1 MSKNLILP
9 FYRAISKR
17 YIAGETIENVIKQ
30 QIDLT
35 QKYPNPKKIGMVID
49 YVDEGKNPKKYFKE
63 CITAA
68 KTQYI
73 LPSMIAI
80 KCSGLGL
87 GIDNQSTPIPITEIM
102 DKLECITSIAFENGN
117 HIIIDAEQVRINDE
131 INYLTDTL
139 ISRYYNQQI
148 FPCIYKTFQMYRN
161 DSFQDLK
168 DYVNK
173 FPYGG
178 IKLVRGAYL
187 EEDKDTVK
195 LFINKQE
202 TDDNYNNA
210 IKYLA
215 DYNNFNINYNGTI
228 NNIKTSNSI
237 TPEIINN
244 NILIASHNKESCRLA
259 AHYNFKEDKFQFAQ
273 LLGMSDNL
281 TRELNK
287 KHVTYKYIPY
297 GPLDE
302 AIPYLTRRLQE
313 NAHMLKHM
321 LF

>member
-1 MSKNLILP
+1 MSRNIILP

-30 QIDLT
+30 QINLT
-35 QKYPNPKKIGMVID
+35 QKYPNPKKIGLIID
-49 YVDEGKNPKKYFKE
+49 YVDEGKNPNKYFKE

-73 LPSMIAI
+73 LPSMIAV

-87 GIDNQSTPIPITEIM
+87 RSNNQGSQISLTEIM
-102 DKLECITSIAFENGN
+102 DKLVCIASIAFENGN

-139 ISRYYNQQI
+139 ISGYHNQQI
-148 FPCIYKTFQMYRN
+148 FPSIYRTFQMYRN
-161 DSFQDLK
+161 DSFQDLQ

-187 EEDKDTVK
+187 EEDKDTGK
-195 LFINKQE
+195 LFTNKQE
-202 TDDNYNNA
+202 TDDNYNIA
-210 IKYLA
+210 IRYLA
-215 DYNNFNINYNGTI
+215 DYNTLIN
-228 NNIKTSNSI
+228 
-237 TPEIINN
+237 PEIINH
-244 NILIASHNKESCRLA
+244 NILIASHNQQSCQLA
-259 AHYNFKEDKFQFAQ
+259 GHYNFKEDKFQFAQ

-281 TRELNK
+281 TQELNK
-287 KHVTYKYIPY
+287 KHMTYKYIPY

-313 NAHMLKHM
+313 NAHMIKHM
-321 LF
+321 LS

>member
-9 FYRAISKR
+9 FYRLISKR

-35 QKYPNPKKIGMVID
+35 QKYPNPKKIGLIID
-49 YVDEGKNPKKYFKE
+49 YVDEGKNPNKYFKE

-73 LPSMIAI
+73 LPSMIAV

-87 GIDNQSTPIPITEIM
+87 GSYNQGTQISLTEIM
-102 DKLECITSIAFENGN
+102 DKLECIASIAFENGN

-139 ISRYYNQQI
+139 ISGYHNQQI
-148 FPCIYKTFQMYRN
+148 FPSIYRTFQMYRN
-161 DSFQDLK
+161 DSFQDLQ

-187 EEDKDTVK
+187 EEDKDTRK
-195 LFINKQE
+195 LFTNKQE

-210 IKYLA
+210 IRYLA
-215 DYNNFNINYNGTI
+215 DYNTLIN
-228 NNIKTSNSI
+228 
-237 TPEIINN
+237 PEIINH
-244 NILIASHNKESCRLA
+244 NILIASHNQESCQLA
-259 AHYNFKEDKFQFAQ
+259 GHYNFKEDKFQFAQ

-281 TRELNK
+281 TQELNK
-287 KHVTYKYIPY
+287 KHMTYKYIPY

-313 NAHMLKHM
+313 NAHMIKHM
-321 LF
+321 LS

>member
-1 MSKNLILP
+1 MSKNIILP

-17 YIAGETIENVIKQ
+17 YIAGESIENVIKQ

-35 QKYPNPKKIGMVID
+35 QKYLNPKNIGIIID
-49 YVDEGKNPKKYFKE
+49 YVDEGRNPKKYFKE

-68 KTQYI
+68 KTRYI

-87 GIDNQSTPIPITEIM
+87 GINNQSTLTPITEIM
-102 DKLECITSIAFENGN
+102 DKLECIASIAFENGN
-117 HIIIDAEQVRINDE
+117 HIIIDAEQVRINDD
-131 INYLTDTL
+131 INYLTDEL
-139 ISRYYNQQI
+139 VSRYYNQQI
-148 FPCIYKTFQMYRN
+148 FPSIYRTFQMYRN
-161 DSFQDLK
+161 DSYQDLQ

-187 EEDKDTVK
+187 EEDKDTGK
-195 LFINKQE
+195 LFTNKQE

-210 IKYLA
+210 IRYLA
-215 DYNNFNINYNGTI
+215 DYNSFIN
-228 NNIKTSNSI
+228 
-237 TPEIINN
+237 PEVINN
-244 NILIASHNKESCRLA
+244 NILIASHNQQSCQLA

-281 TRELNK
+281 TRKLNK
-287 KHVTYKYIPY
+287 KHMTYKYIPY

-313 NAHMLKHM
+313 NAHMIKHM
-321 LF
+321 LS

>member
-9 FYRAISKR
+9 FYRLISKR

-35 QKYPNPKKIGMVID
+35 QKYSNPKKIGMIID
-49 YVDEGKNPKKYFKE
+49 YVDEGRNPNKYFKE

-73 LPSMIAI
+73 LPSMIAV

-87 GIDNQSTPIPITEIM
+87 GSNNQCTQISLTEIM
-102 DKLECITSIAFENGN
+102 DKLECIASIAFENGN

-139 ISRYYNQQI
+139 ISGYHNQQI
-148 FPCIYKTFQMYRN
+148 FPSIYRTFQMYRN
-161 DSFQDLK
+161 DSFQDLQ

-187 EEDKDTVK
+187 EENKDTGK
-195 LFINKQE
+195 LFTNKQE

-210 IKYLA
+210 IRYLA
-215 DYNNFNINYNGTI
+215 DYNTLIN
-228 NNIKTSNSI
+228 
-237 TPEIINN
+237 PEIINH
-244 NILIASHNKESCRLA
+244 NILIASHNQESCQLA
-259 AHYNFKEDKFQFAQ
+259 GHYNFKEDKFQFAQ

-281 TRELNK
+281 TQELNK
-287 KHVTYKYIPY
+287 KHMTYKYIPY

-313 NAHMLKHM
+313 NAHMIKHM
-321 LF
+321 LS

>member
-1 MSKNLILP
+1 MSRNIILP

-30 QIDLT
+30 QINLT

-49 YVDEGKNPKKYFKE
+49 YVDEGRNPKKYFKE

-68 KTQYI
+68 KTRYI

-87 GIDNQSTPIPITEIM
+87 EINNQIPLTEIM

-117 HIIIDAEQVRINDE
+117 HIIIDAEQVRINDD
-131 INYLTDTL
+131 INYLTDEL
-139 ISRYYNQQI
+139 LSKYYNQQI
-148 FPCIYKTFQMYRN
+148 FPSIYRTFQMYRN
-161 DSFQDLK
+161 DSYQDLQ

-187 EEDKDTVK
+187 EEDKDTGK
-195 LFINKQE
+195 LFTNKQE

-210 IKYLA
+210 IRYLA
-215 DYNNFNINYNGTI
+215 DYNSF
-228 NNIKTSNSI
+228 SN
-237 TPEIINN
+237 PEVINN
-244 NILIASHNKESCRLA
+244 NILIASHNRQSCQLA
-259 AHYNFKEDKFQFAQ
+259 AHQNFKEDKFQFAQ

-313 NAHMLKHM
+313 NAHMIKHM
-321 LF
+321 LS

>member
-1 MSKNLILP
+1 MSRNIFLP
-9 FYRAISKR
+9 FYRLISKR

-35 QKYPNPKKIGMVID
+35 QKYPNPQKIGLIID
-49 YVDEGKNPKKYFKE
+49 YVDEGKNPNKYFKE

-73 LPSMIAI
+73 LPSMIAV

-87 GIDNQSTPIPITEIM
+87 GSNNQGTQISLTEIM
-102 DKLECITSIAFENGN
+102 DKLECIASISFENGN

-139 ISRYYNQQI
+139 ISGYHNQQI
-148 FPCIYKTFQMYRN
+148 FPSIYRTFQMYRN
-161 DSFQDLK
+161 DSFQDLQ

-187 EEDKDTVK
+187 EEDKDTGK
-195 LFINKQE
+195 LFTNKQE
-202 TDDNYNNA
+202 TDDNYNNS
-210 IKYLA
+210 IRYLA
-215 DYNNFNINYNGTI
+215 DYNTLIN
-228 NNIKTSNSI
+228 
-237 TPEIINN
+237 PEIINH
-244 NILIASHNKESCRLA
+244 NILIASHNQESCQLA
-259 AHYNFKEDKFQFAQ
+259 GHYNFKEDKFQFAQ

-281 TRELNK
+281 TQELNK
-287 KHVTYKYIPY
+287 KHMTYKYIPY

-313 NAHMLKHM
+313 NAHMIKHM
-321 LF
+321 LS

>member
-9 FYRAISKR
+9 FYRLISKR

-35 QKYPNPKKIGMVID
+35 QKYSNPKKIGMIID
-49 YVDEGKNPKKYFKE
+49 YVDEGRNPNKYFKE

-73 LPSMIAI
+73 LPSMIAV

-87 GIDNQSTPIPITEIM
+87 GSNNQGTQISLTEIM
-102 DKLECITSIAFENGN
+102 DKLECIASIAFENGN

-139 ISRYYNQQI
+139 ISGYHNQQI
-148 FPCIYKTFQMYRN
+148 FPSIYRTFQMYRN
-161 DSFQDLK
+161 DSFQDLQ

-187 EEDKDTVK
+187 EEDKDTGK
-195 LFINKQE
+195 LFTTKQE

-210 IKYLA
+210 IRYLA
-215 DYNNFNINYNGTI
+215 DYNTLINPEVI
-228 NNIKTSNSI
+228 NH
-237 TPEIINN
+237 
-244 NILIASHNKESCRLA
+244 NILIASHNQQSCQLA
-259 AHYNFKEDKFQFAQ
+259 GHYNVKKDKFQFAQ

-281 TRELNK
+281 TQVLNK
-287 KHVTYKYIPY
+287 KHMTYKYIPY

-313 NAHMLKHM
+313 NAHMIKHM
-321 LF
+321 LS

>member
-9 FYRAISKR
+9 FYRLISKR

-35 QKYPNPKKIGMVID
+35 QKYSNPKKIGMIID
-49 YVDEGKNPKKYFKE
+49 YVDEGRNPNKYFKE

-73 LPSMIAI
+73 LPSMIAV

-87 GIDNQSTPIPITEIM
+87 GSNNQGTQISLTEIM
-102 DKLECITSIAFENGN
+102 DKLECIASIAFENGN

-139 ISRYYNQQI
+139 ISGYHNQQI
-148 FPCIYKTFQMYRN
+148 FPSIYRTFQMYRN
-161 DSFQDLK
+161 DSFQDLQ

-187 EEDKDTVK
+187 EENKDTGK
-195 LFINKQE
+195 LFTNKQE

-210 IKYLA
+210 IRYLA
-215 DYNNFNINYNGTI
+215 DYNTLIN
-228 NNIKTSNSI
+228 
-237 TPEIINN
+237 PEIINH
-244 NILIASHNKESCRLA
+244 NILIASHNQESCQLA
-259 AHYNFKEDKFQFAQ
+259 GHYNFKEDKFQFAQ

-281 TRELNK
+281 TQELNK
-287 KHVTYKYIPY
+287 KHMTYKYIPY

-313 NAHMLKHM
+313 NAHMIKHM
-321 LF
+321 LS

>member
-9 FYRAISKR
+9 FYRLISKR

-35 QKYPNPKKIGMVID
+35 QKYSNPKKIGLIID
-49 YVDEGKNPKKYFKE
+49 YVDEGKNPNKYFKE

-73 LPSMIAI
+73 LPSMIAV

-87 GIDNQSTPIPITEIM
+87 GSYNQGTQISLTEIM

-139 ISRYYNQQI
+139 ISGYHNQQI
-148 FPCIYKTFQMYRN
+148 FPSIYRTFQMYRN
-161 DSFQDLK
+161 DSFQDLQ

-187 EEDKDTVK
+187 EEDKDTGK
-195 LFINKQE
+195 LFTNKQE

-210 IKYLA
+210 IRYLA
-215 DYNNFNINYNGTI
+215 DYNTLIN
-228 NNIKTSNSI
+228 S
-237 TPEIINN
+237 EIINH
-244 NILIASHNKESCRLA
+244 NILIASHNKESCQLA
-259 AHYNFKEDKFQFAQ
+259 SHYNFKEDKFQFAQ

-281 TRELNK
+281 TQELNK
-287 KHVTYKYIPY
+287 KHITYKYIPY

-313 NAHMLKHM
+313 NAHMIKYM
-321 LF
+321 LS

>member
-1 MSKNLILP
+1 MSKNIILP

-30 QIDLT
+30 QIDLI
-35 QKYPNPKKIGMVID
+35 QKYPNPKNIGIIID
-49 YVDEGKNPKKYFKE
+49 YVDEGRNPKKYFKE

-68 KTQYI
+68 KTRYI

-87 GIDNQSTPIPITEIM
+87 GINNQSVLTPITEIM
-102 DKLECITSIAFENGN
+102 DKLECIASIAFENGN
-117 HIIIDAEQVRINDE
+117 HIIIDAEQVRINDD
-131 INYLTDTL
+131 INYLTDEL
-139 ISRYYNQQI
+139 VSRYYNQQI
-148 FPCIYKTFQMYRN
+148 FPSIYRTFQMYRN
-161 DSFQDLK
+161 DSYQDLQ

-187 EEDKDTVK
+187 EEDKETGK
-195 LFINKQE
+195 LFTNKQE

-210 IKYLA
+210 IRYLA
-215 DYNNFNINYNGTI
+215 DYNSFIN
-228 NNIKTSNSI
+228 
-237 TPEIINN
+237 PEVINN
-244 NILIASHNKESCRLA
+244 NILIASHNQQSCQLA
-259 AHYNFKEDKFQFAQ
+259 AHQNFKEDKFQFAQ
-273 LLGMSDNL
+273 LLGMSYKL
-281 TRELNK
+281 TQELNK
-287 KHVTYKYIPY
+287 KHMTYKYIPY

-313 NAHMLKHM
+313 NAHMIKHM
-321 LF
+321 LS

>member
-1 MSKNLILP
+1 MNKNIILP

-17 YIAGETIENVIKQ
+17 YIAGESIENVIKQ

-49 YVDEGKNPKKYFKE
+49 YVDEGKNPNKYFKE
-63 CITAA
+63 CITAS

-87 GIDNQSTPIPITEIM
+87 CSNNQDPQISLTEIM

-139 ISRYYNQQI
+139 ISKYYNQQI
-148 FPCIYKTFQMYRN
+148 FPSIYRTFQMYRN
-161 DSFQDLK
+161 DSFHDLQN
-168 DYVNK
+168 YVTK

-187 EEDKDTVK
+187 EEDKDTGK
-195 LFINKQE
+195 LFTNKID
-202 TDDNYNNA
+202 TDNNYNNA

-215 DYNNFNINYNGTI
+215 EYDQLPNLNVVND
-228 NNIKTSNSI
+228 
-237 TPEIINN
+237 
-244 NILIASHNKESCRLA
+244 NILIASHNQQSCQLA

-281 TRELNK
+281 THKLNK
-287 KHVTYKYIPY
+287 KHITYKYIPY

-302 AIPYLTRRLQE
+302 AIPYLSRRLQE
-313 NAHMLKHM
+313 NAHMIKHM
-321 LF
+321 IS

>member
-1 MSKNLILP
+1 MSKNIILP

-35 QKYPNPKKIGMVID
+35 QKYPNPKNIGMVID
-49 YVDEGKNPKKYFKE
+49 YVDEGRNPKKYFKE

-68 KTQYI
+68 KTLYI
-73 LPSMIAI
+73 LPGMIAI

-87 GIDNQSTPIPITEIM
+87 GINNQSVLTPITEIM

-117 HIIIDAEQVRINDE
+117 HIIIDAEQVRINDD
-131 INYLTDTL
+131 INYLTDEL
-139 ISRYYNQQI
+139 VSRYYNQQI
-148 FPCIYKTFQMYRN
+148 FPSIYRTFQMYRN
-161 DSFQDLK
+161 DSYQDLQ

-187 EEDKDTVK
+187 EEDKDTGK
-195 LFINKQE
+195 LFTNKQE

-210 IKYLA
+210 IRYLA
-215 DYNNFNINYNGTI
+215 DYNSFIN
-228 NNIKTSNSI
+228 
-237 TPEIINN
+237 PEVINN
-244 NILIASHNKESCRLA
+244 NILIASHNQQSCRLA
-259 AHYNFKEDKFQFAQ
+259 AHQNFKEDKFQFAQ
-273 LLGMSDNL
+273 LLGMSDKL
-281 TRELNK
+281 TQELNK
-287 KHVTYKYIPY
+287 KHMTYKYIPY

-313 NAHMLKHM
+313 NAHMIKHM
-321 LF
+321 LS

>member
-1 MSKNLILP
+1 
-9 FYRAISKR
+9 
-17 YIAGETIENVIKQ
+17 
-30 QIDLT
+30 
-35 QKYPNPKKIGMVID
+35 MVID
-49 YVDEGKNPKKYFKE
+49 YVDEGRNPKKYFKE

-187 EEDKDTVK
+187 EEDKDTGK
-195 LFINKQE
+195 LFTNKQE

-210 IKYLA
+210 IRYLA
-215 DYNNFNINYNGTI
+215 DYNSFTNLDVIND
-228 NNIKTSNSI
+228 NNII
-237 TPEIINN
+237 TPEVINN

-273 LLGMSDNL
+273 LLGMSDKL
-281 TRELNK
+281 TQELNK

-313 NAHMLKHM
+313 NAHMIKHM
-321 LF
+321 LS